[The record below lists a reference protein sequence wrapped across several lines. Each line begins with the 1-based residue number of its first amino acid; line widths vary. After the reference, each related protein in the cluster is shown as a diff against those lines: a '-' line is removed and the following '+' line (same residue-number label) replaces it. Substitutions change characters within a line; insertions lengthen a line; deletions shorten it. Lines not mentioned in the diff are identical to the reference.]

1 LPLIWEKDLL
11 LLLLLLGAE
20 VIIDDM
26 FAPVNL
32 SILHFYLKI

>member
-1 LPLIWEKDLL
+1 LPLIWEKD

-32 SILHFYLKI
+32 SILHFYLKIL

>member
-1 LPLIWEKDLL
+1 LPSIWEKD

-32 SILHFYLKI
+32 SILHFYLKIL